1 MRPAPEGAKGPQ
13 PVRDRR
19 GRSPPRASG
28 VRDMAGQF
36 ANGFSGLTSG
46 RKLLRLGAVAALSV
60 TLSGCAA
67 PLIGAITVG
76 QAWSIAGLVST
87 VFTGRDLTEHA
98 LSEVTGK
105 DCRILESLLNDTRD
119 FCETPGTLATQD
131 DFHGVIALLEDGE
144 GTNEGEPVQ
153 LASAE
158 DLDPQLLGFMP
169 VNRDA
174 AREFSLEIARDARSE
189 DQSLSFGMLSASFG
203 QSFAYELRYDGKR
216 VAEATPVNEYGLRS
230 STR

>member
-1 MRPAPEGAKGPQ
+1 
-13 PVRDRR
+13 
-19 GRSPPRASG
+19 
-28 VRDMAGQF
+28 MAGQF
-36 ANGFSGLTSG
+36 ENSFSALISG
-46 RKLLRLGAVAALSV
+46 RKLLRLGAIAALSV

-67 PLIGAITVG
+67 PLIGAVTIG

-119 FCETPGTLATQD
+119 FCETPGTIATQD
-131 DFHGVIALLEDGE
+131 DFHGVIALLEGADKD
-144 GTNEGEPVQ
+144 NEGEPVQ
-153 LASAE
+153 VASAA

-174 AREFSLEIARDARSE
+174 ARAFSLEIARDARSE

-203 QSFAYELRYDGKR
+203 QSFSYELRYDGKR
-216 VAEATPVNEYGLRS
+216 VAEADTPLNEYGLRVGG
-230 STR
+230 R

>member
-1 MRPAPEGAKGPQ
+1 MT
-13 PVRDRR
+13 
-19 GRSPPRASG
+19 
-28 VRDMAGQF
+28 GQF
-36 ANGFSGLTSG
+36 ENTFSGLISG

-60 TLSGCAA
+60 SLSGCAA
-67 PLIGAITVG
+67 PLIGAVTVG

-119 FCETPGTLATQD
+119 FCETPGTIATED
-131 DFHGVIALLEDGE
+131 DFHGVIALLEGSQD
-144 GTNEGEPVQ
+144 NEDKPVQ
-153 LASAE
+153 VASAA

-174 AREFSLEIARDARSE
+174 AREFSLEIARNARSE
-189 DQSLSFGMLSASFG
+189 DNALSFGMLSASFG
-203 QSFAYELRYDGKR
+203 QSFTYELRYDGKH
-216 VAEATPVNEYGLRS
+216 VADATPLNEDGLRTT
-230 STR
+230 TR